1 MLIGDDPEVQII
13 ETKND
18 LSRSHAVLA
27 QVLVD
32 KVIKDNINKP
42 ARSLGEVTLLV
53 INREDP
59 DIYSLNRSIGKEWRI
74 NPPLFFAAS
83 VYVSVNVRISL

>member
-42 ARSLGEVTLLV
+42 ARSLGEVTFSYKY
-53 INREDP
+53 R
-59 DIYSLNRSIGKEWRI
+59 RSRYI
-74 NPPLFFAAS
+74 LS
-83 VYVSVNVRISL
+83 

>member
-32 KVIKDNINKP
+32 KVVKDNMNKP
-42 ARSLGEVTLLV
+42 ARSLGEVTSRTIIFMQILFSGLL
-53 INREDP
+53 
-59 DIYSLNRSIGKEWRI
+59 
-74 NPPLFFAAS
+74 
-83 VYVSVNVRISL
+83 